1 MSTFVDIYM
10 QMVEDFK
17 TNHNKQ
23 NLIRIMTEYCK
34 QESTQ
39 PQDIYNL
46 KKLLETKFSKKVD
59 CTYCYKTH
67 TPIDYGCDLREIF
80 YNRNNEL
87 IEGGQELLDIFKQKK
102 LPDIW
107 HIMTDIDDT
116 LYPNTETIKIINITT
131 YIAGSDISWA
141 QKTPYPGIITFYESF
156 YKKLPINS
164 KYTTILSAT
173 PGCFKNSKLN
183 DDHNILHDIL
193 KNYGFIQGVEGKF
206 EIASYTGR
214 IITNMGSNLLGRA
227 VDKIEPFLP
236 KNKYTTRSSSASV
249 NDISNL
255 FKLFGNTKFERF
267 KQYLSIFPEYK
278 IIFIGDNGQGDVLAG
293 MQMLNY
299 MKTLNLDD
307 RCHVFIHKVSENG
320 RNFKQVPEETNNKP
334 ERLNFFKNYY
344 ELSLKFEQLG
354 IFDEN
359 DVKQIKQSIVTK
371 LKTSPYRQFIGL
383 YTTIPGVTSGG
394 KFTRKNNRKARKYAL
409 TKKIRKYKLTKKLK
423 KQNYKTTKKLK

>member
-1 MSTFVDIYM
+1 MSTIDIIFN
-10 QMVEDFK
+10 QMIEDFK

-34 QESTQ
+34 QESTE

-46 KKLLETKFSKKVD
+46 KKLLETEFSKKVD
-59 CTYCYKTH
+59 CTYCYKMR

-116 LYPNTETIKIINITT
+116 LYPNTEHST

-141 QKTPYPGIITFYESF
+141 QKTPYPGIITFYQLF
-156 YKKLPINS
+156 YNKLPINS

-183 DDHNILHDIL
+183 DSILREVL

-206 EIASYTGR
+206 ESLAKPIPHIGINYFYIGKSSTDVDNLSYT
-214 IITNMGSNLLGRA
+214 
-227 VDKIEPFLP
+227 
-236 KNKYTTRSSSASV
+236 
-249 NDISNL
+249 

-307 RCHVFIHKVSENG
+307 RCHVFIHKVSEDG
-320 RNFKQVPEETNNKP
+320 RTFKVVPEETNNKP

-344 ELSLKFEQLG
+344 ELSLKFQELG
-354 IFDEN
+354 IFEKS
-359 DVKQIKQSIVTK
+359 DVEQIKQSIVTK

-383 YTTIPGVTSGG
+383 YTTIPDVTSGG

-409 TKKIRKYKLTKKLK
+409 TRKIKKYKSTKKLK

>member
-10 QMVEDFK
+10 QMVDDFK

-23 NLIRIMTEYCK
+23 NLIRIMTEYC
-34 QESTQ
+34 SRDTTQ

-59 CTYCYKTH
+59 CTYCYSK

-87 IEGGQELLDIFKQKK
+87 IEGGQVLLDIFKQKK

-173 PGCFKNSKLN
+173 PGCLKNSKLN
-183 DDHNILHDIL
+183 DSDNILHDIL

-214 IITNMGSNLLGRA
+214 IITNMGSNLAGRA
-227 VDKIEPFLP
+227 LDKIDPFLP
-236 KNKYTTRSSSASV
+236 VNKYITRASSASV

-278 IIFIGDNGQGDVLAG
+278 ILFIGDNGQGDVLAG
-293 MQMLNY
+293 MQMLEHN
-299 MKTLNLDD
+299 NQ
-307 RCHVFIHKVSENG
+307 CHVFIHKVSENG
-320 RNFKQVPEETNNKP
+320 RTFKVVPEETNNES
-334 ERLNFFKNYY
+334 ERLNFFTNYY
-344 ELSLKFEQLG
+344 ELSLKFKDLG
-354 IFDEN
+354 IFEQS
-359 DVKQIKQSIVTK
+359 DVDQIGQSIVTK

-409 TKKIRKYKLTKKLK
+409 TRKIRKYKSTKKLK